1 MDDPKRIR
9 RPFKKPEGRR
19 GYCGG
24 LHDAG
29 ALPKQAVGAAPKT
42 RDTVSASVGHQTG
55 MENPE

>member
-42 RDTVSASVGHQTG
+42 RNTMSASLGHQTG
-55 MENPE
+55 ME